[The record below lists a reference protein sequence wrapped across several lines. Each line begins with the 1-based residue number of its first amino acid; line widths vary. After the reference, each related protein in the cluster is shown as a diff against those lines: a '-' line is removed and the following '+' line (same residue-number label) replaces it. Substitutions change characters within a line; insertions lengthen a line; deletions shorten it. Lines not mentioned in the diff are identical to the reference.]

1 MGMALPITT
10 DATLIVHAID
20 LEAGVIVLR
29 DATGTL
35 LVVEYQGTLTPIL
48 SPDQFTPAAAQ
59 HIATLA
65 REEIAQHRDARAR
78 ESQLAEAIAATN

>member
-1 MGMALPITT
+1 MALSITT

-48 SPDQFTPAAAQ
+48 SPDQFTPAAA
-59 HIATLA
+59 
-65 REEIAQHRDARAR
+65 
-78 ESQLAEAIAATN
+78 